1 MQGCPHP
8 PTPNPHQ
15 TLRARAATAAQLA
28 ASAVGPTAGA
38 VRQPRSSP
46 RKAGVQNLG
55 CAPVRTTF
63 RGELAR
69 HRARRSAGS
78 PRTRPRSRASTRNSG
93 RHAYEVFEASC
104 GCHLYFDLDGRSAG
118 SMPCGILP
126 TAPPRRRRACCA
138 STFLDSQSQFSFL
151 VSQWRRHFGC
161 FLISVCRLPIE
172 AGIHHNNS

>member
-1 MQGCPHP
+1 MPPPPHP
-8 PTPNPHQ
+8 QSTPDV
-15 TLRARAATAAQLA
+15 ARSRSHRGAAGRLGGGTNCWCGTAAAQ
-28 ASAVGPTAGA
+28 
-38 VRQPRSSP
+38 QPAEGWCP
-46 RKAGVQNLG
+46 NLG

-151 VSQWRRHFGC
+151 VSQWPGSVGC